1 MFTVGFVLLVRIHL
15 GVLKKNNMKSREE
28 ALITAA
34 QTKKND
40 FVFCYILAGAAL
52 GSCGKFS
59 CVAGAVMISQ
69 SNVFFVHV
77 KVKLL
82 RPHSFKGASPM
93 L

>member
-1 MFTVGFVLLVRIHL
+1 
-15 GVLKKNNMKSREE
+15 MKSREE
-28 ALITAA
+28 ALITAV

-40 FVFCYILAGAAL
+40 FVFCHILAGAAL

-59 CVAGAVMISQ
+59 CVAGAFMISQ
-69 SNVFFVHV
+69 SNVVFVHV

-82 RPHSFKGASPM
+82 RPHSLKGASPM